1 MGGHRDIHN
10 HIMYKMCMTQEV
22 EFKLLVTYKMAI
34 DMCTTSVRLG

>member
-22 EFKLLVTYKMAI
+22 EFKLLVTYKKTMDI
-34 DMCTTSVRLG
+34 YTTYVRVG